1 MNEQKQV
8 PRTWENLPSM
18 VMAPVPRGF
27 SYPHLVKSIVE
38 QALDKQLVCLVHL
51 GWISSEEDAARRIQL
66 LYEFADDPQ
75 LVLMRFLAPV
85 PGQEQIIIRASF
97 MRETVSHV
105 TASNLF
111 DLTERLSI
119 LAREK
124 GLNTT
129 TVE

>member
-1 MNEQKQV
+1 
-8 PRTWENLPSM
+8 M

-27 SYPHLVKSIVE
+27 SYSDLVKSITG
-38 QALDKQLVCLVHL
+38 QAPDKQLVCLVQW
-51 GWISSEEDAARRIQL
+51 GWTSSQEEAARRISL

-97 MRETVSHV
+97 MRETVSQV

-111 DLTERLSI
+111 DLAERLSE

-124 GLNTT
+124 GLHTT
-129 TVE
+129 AVE

>member
-1 MNEQKQV
+1 MSRQKQV

-18 VMAPVPRGF
+18 VMTPVPRGF
-27 SYPHLVKSIVE
+27 SYSQLVREITD
-38 QALDKQLVCLVHL
+38 QAPDKQLVCLVQW
-51 GWISSEEDAARRIQL
+51 GWTSSQEDAARRISL

-97 MRETVSHV
+97 MIETVSQV

-111 DLTERLSI
+111 DLTERLSE
-119 LAREK
+119 LARDNE
-124 GLNTT
+124 LHTT

>member
-1 MNEQKQV
+1 MSEQKQIS
-8 PRTWENLPSM
+8 RTWDNLPSM
-18 VMAPVPRGF
+18 VMTPVPMGF
-27 SYPHLVKSIVE
+27 SYSHLVRSITD
-38 QALDKQLVCLVHL
+38 QAPDKQLVCLVHW
-51 GWISSEEDAARRIQL
+51 GWISSEQDAARRIQL
-66 LYEFADDPQ
+66 LYEFADDPR

-97 MRETVSHV
+97 MRETASQV

-111 DLTERLSI
+111 DLAERLSQ

>member
-1 MNEQKQV
+1 VSEQKQV

-27 SYPHLVKSIVE
+27 FYSDLVKSITG
-38 QALDKQLVCLVHL
+38 QAPDKQLVCLVQW
-51 GWISSEEDAARRIQL
+51 GWTSSQEEAARRISL

-97 MRETVSHV
+97 MRETVSQV

-111 DLTERLSI
+111 DLAERLSE

-124 GLNTT
+124 GLHTT
-129 TVE
+129 AVE

>member
-1 MNEQKQV
+1 MSEQKQV

-18 VMAPVPRGF
+18 VMSPVPRGF
-27 SYPHLVKSIVE
+27 SYPYLVKSITE
-38 QALDKQLVCLVHL
+38 QAPDKQLVCLVQL
-51 GWISSEEDAARRIQL
+51 GWTSSEEDAARRIQL
-66 LYEFADDPQ
+66 LYEFADDHR

-97 MRETVSHV
+97 MKESVSQV

-111 DLTERLSI
+111 DLAERLSH
-119 LAREK
+119 LAREN
-124 GLNTT
+124 GLITT

>member
-1 MNEQKQV
+1 MSEKKQV

-18 VMAPVPRGF
+18 VMAPVRRGF
-27 SYPHLVKSIVE
+27 SYSHLVKSITD
-38 QALDKQLVCLVHL
+38 QAPDKQLVCFVQW
-51 GWISSEEDAARRIQL
+51 GWTSSEEDAARRIQL
-66 LYEFADDPQ
+66 LYEFADDPR

-97 MRETVSHV
+97 MKESVSQV

-111 DLTERLSI
+111 DLAERLSH
-119 LAREK
+119 LAREN
-124 GLNTT
+124 GLITT

>member
-1 MNEQKQV
+1 MSEQNQV

-18 VMAPVPRGF
+18 VMTPVPAGF
-27 SYPHLVKSIVE
+27 SYSHLVTSITD
-38 QALDKQLVCLVHL
+38 QAPNKQLVCLVNW
-51 GWISSEEDAARRIQL
+51 GWTNSEEDAARRIQL

-97 MRETVSHV
+97 MRETASQVA
-105 TASNLF
+105 ASNLF
-111 DLTERLSI
+111 DLAERLSQ
-119 LAREK
+119 LARQK

>member
-1 MNEQKQV
+1 MSEQKQV

-27 SYPHLVKSIVE
+27 TYSHLVKSITD
-38 QALDKQLVCLVHL
+38 QAPDKQLVCLVHW
-51 GWISSEEDAARRIQL
+51 GWTSSEEDAARRIQL
-66 LYEFADDPQ
+66 LYEFADDPR

-97 MRETVSHV
+97 MRETVCQV
-105 TASNLF
+105 AASNLF
-111 DLTERLSI
+111 DLAERLSQ

-124 GLNTT
+124 DLNTT

>member
-1 MNEQKQV
+1 MSEQKQV

-27 SYPHLVKSIVE
+27 FYSDLVKSITG
-38 QALDKQLVCLVHL
+38 QAPDKQLVCLVQW
-51 GWISSEEDAARRIQL
+51 GWTSSQEEAARRISL

-97 MRETVSHV
+97 MRETVSQV

-111 DLTERLSI
+111 DLAERLSE

-124 GLNTT
+124 GLHTT
-129 TVE
+129 AVE

>member
-1 MNEQKQV
+1 
-8 PRTWENLPSM
+8 M
-18 VMAPVPRGF
+18 VMIPVPKGF
-27 SYPHLVKSIVE
+27 SYSQLVKTITE
-38 QALDKQLVCLVHL
+38 EAPDKQLACLVQW
-51 GWISSEEDAARRIQL
+51 GWTVSEEDAARRIHL
-66 LYEFADDPQ
+66 LYEFSDDPR

-85 PGQEQIIIRASF
+85 PGQEQIIVRVSF
-97 MRETVSHV
+97 MRDAVTQV

-111 DLTERLSI
+111 DLAECLSQ

>member
-1 MNEQKQV
+1 MSEQKQV

-18 VMAPVPRGF
+18 VMTPVPIGF
-27 SYPHLVKSIVE
+27 SYPHLVKSITD
-38 QALDKQLVCLVHL
+38 QAPDKQLVCLVQL
-51 GWISSEEDAARRIQL
+51 GWTSSEEDAARRIQL
-66 LYEFADDPQ
+66 LYEFADDPR

-97 MRETVSHV
+97 MMETVSQV
-105 TASNLF
+105 AASNLF
-111 DLTERLSI
+111 DLAERLSQ

-124 GLNTT
+124 DMNTT

>member
-1 MNEQKQV
+1 MSEHKHV

-18 VMAPVPRGF
+18 VMAPVPTGF
-27 SYPHLVKSIVE
+27 SYSHLVKSIAD
-38 QALDKQLVCLVHL
+38 QAPDKQLVCLVHW
-51 GWISSEEDAARRIQL
+51 GWTSSQEEAARRIQL
-66 LYEFADDPQ
+66 LYEFADDPR

-97 MRETVSHV
+97 MRETASQV

-111 DLTERLSI
+111 DLAERLSR
-119 LAREK
+119 LAIEK